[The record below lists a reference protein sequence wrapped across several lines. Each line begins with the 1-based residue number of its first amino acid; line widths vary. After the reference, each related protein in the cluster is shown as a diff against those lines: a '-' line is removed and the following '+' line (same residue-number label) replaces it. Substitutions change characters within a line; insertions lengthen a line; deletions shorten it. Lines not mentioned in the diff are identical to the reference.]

1 MTVTKRSIIR
11 TIAEFPD
18 IDGGI
23 VDISTHDWADV
34 GCDGEQLFALE
45 LIIGNHTIHPS
56 HIPAL
61 IEALCAAKKV
71 LDAVREEVAA

>member
-1 MTVTKRSIIR
+1 MTVTKRSVIR

-23 VDISTHDWADV
+23 VDISTHDWADA
-34 GCDGEQLFALE
+34 GIDGEQLFAVE
-45 LIIGNHTIHPS
+45 LIIGNYAFDTS

-61 IEALCAAKKV
+61 IDALCAAKKV
-71 LDAVREEVAA
+71 LDAVQEAA